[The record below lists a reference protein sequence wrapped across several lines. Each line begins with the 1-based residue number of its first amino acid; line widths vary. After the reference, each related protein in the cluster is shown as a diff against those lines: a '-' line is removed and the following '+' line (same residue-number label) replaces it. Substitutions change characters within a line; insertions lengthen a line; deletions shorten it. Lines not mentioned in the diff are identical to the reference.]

1 MLHYMINIMHT
12 FAYDKQQCTIARL
25 SLDRFCKML
34 MLLLQLYCH
43 RVLSACRL
51 THESTMHKRAF
62 IIRSVLQNVNAI
74 TLSLLP
80 QSTECNAMINILH
93 IIAYVKH
100 ECTKCLYLDIHIPQC

>member
-1 MLHYMINIMHT
+1 
-12 FAYDKQQCTIARL
+12 
-25 SLDRFCKML
+25 
-34 MLLLQLYCH
+34 
-43 RVLSACRL
+43 
-51 THESTMHKRAF
+51 MHKRAF

-100 ECTKCLYLDIHIPQC
+100 ECTNAFILTSIFRNVNASILPKNAECNATIRLTLCTTLLMKSNNRQMHEIGIAQW